1 MTLQYTCSL
10 IISEKWNYSFYDI
23 LHQYFYTHHPI
34 NMCHDS
40 IPHAESYQPNFGTL
54 CIITSNHICSNAYS
68 QPKREGFVDK
78 WRMFTWHQA

>member
-1 MTLQYTCSL
+1 M
-10 IISEKWNYSFYDI
+10 
-23 LHQYFYTHHPI
+23 

-40 IPHAESYQPNFGTL
+40 IPHAESYQPNFGTI
-54 CIITSNHICSNAYS
+54 CTINHIRSNAYS